1 MQAVHAEGGVA
12 TVFETCLQIK
22 VEIYMYC
29 FFLPNKKNQ
38 QLTEHDSERGL
49 SRAQGVIFNFYAVQ
63 HDARLGLPS
72 RGEAFQ

>member
-12 TVFETCLQIK
+12 TVLETCLQIE

-29 FFLPNKKNQ
+29 FLPNKKKK

-63 HDARLGLPS
+63 HDERLGLPS